1 MPAYS
6 VPGVYVSESPLQAL
20 TASNG
25 GQAVGAFFGEAR
37 RGPTVPTLI
46 QDWSSYVSI
55 FGAIEDQYDLGYAVY
70 HYFANGGR
78 SCYVTRV
85 TGAASVTADSL
96 AAESEGVQWEPNNGT
111 LYQLFDVTAISEGD
125 WGNGITVAAIPGT
138 IPPSATNF
146 GSFTVVIEL
155 DGVEVERWVDCE
167 VDPNATRF
175 VETVVNQYSNF
186 VRVSNVVNIG
196 TQNIE
201 DVTITSGTATVDI
214 TGHGYI
220 VGQSV
225 VLSGISF
232 NSNLNGAQTITAVT
246 TDTFD
251 FTTGE
256 ADDAGPNVGG
266 TARLG
271 STVVDEYVTTKFPL
285 DDGVDA
291 AIVDADYTTSLDG
304 LDSIEG
310 NLIINLPGITAT
322 TPVSSAVTKAGAR
335 GDSFV
340 IIDPDKTDTTLAEL
354 QTTASNFAAV
364 SPLSYA
370 AHYAPALEMVD
381 PARSGPSAVRTTA
394 PGGAIAGL
402 YVRTDV
408 QRTVAK
414 APAGYDT
421 NIVGAFSPSFKL
433 TPTQTGTLYVDAVP
447 VNSFK
452 SVPGAGVIVNGART
466 LAKVDPDRYIN
477 VRRTL
482 NYLKYSLKELT
493 AFAVF
498 ESNDDRLW
506 ERLRQTTTGFLGN
519 FWRSG
524 GLAGDRSTEAF
535 FVVCDSSN
543 NTTGTID
550 NGEVHVSVGVALSNP
565 AEFVVINLS
574 QWSGGASQATEAT
587 NVT

>member
-6 VPGVYVSESPLQAL
+6 VPGVYVTESTLTAL
-20 TASNG
+20 TNSNG

-46 QDWSSYVSI
+46 QDWSSYVTL
-55 FGAIEDQYDLGYAVY
+55 FGDIDDTYDLGYAVY

-85 TGAASVTADSL
+85 TGAASVAADSL
-96 AAESEGVQWEPNNGT
+96 AAESEGVQWQPNGGT
-111 LYQLFDVTAISEGD
+111 SYQLFDVTANSEGD
-125 WGNGITVAAIPGT
+125 WGNSITVAAIPGS
-138 IPPSATNF
+138 IPPSSTSF
-146 GSFTVVIEL
+146 GSFTVVIEV

-167 VDPNATRF
+167 VDPSSNRF
-175 VETVVNQYSNF
+175 VETIVNQYSSY
-186 VRVSNVVNIG
+186 VTASNVVSIA

-201 DVTITSGTATVDI
+201 DATVSSTVATIDV

-220 VGQSV
+220 VGQAV
-225 VLSGISF
+225 NVQGISF
-232 NSNLNGAQTITAVT
+232 NANLNGVQTITAVT

-251 FTTGE
+251 FATAE
-256 ADDAGPNVGG
+256 ADDVGPNVGG
-266 TARLG
+266 TVALAPSSG
-271 STVVDEYVTTKFPL
+271 DVYVATKFPL

-291 AIVDADYTTSLDG
+291 VVADADYTASLNG
-304 LDSIEG
+304 LDTIEG
-310 NLIINLPGITAT
+310 NLVINLPGVTGTA
-322 TPVSSAVTKAGAR
+322 PVSSAVTKAGSR

-340 IIDPDKTDTTLAEL
+340 IIDPDVTDTTLGEL

-381 PARSGPSAVRTTA
+381 PARSGPTAVRTTA

-414 APAGYDT
+414 APAGYNA
-421 NIVGAFSPSFKL
+421 NIVGAFAPSVKL
-433 TPTQTGTLYVDAVP
+433 TPTQIGTLYVDSVP

-452 SVPGAGVIVNGART
+452 SVPGAGVTVNGART
-466 LAKVDPDRYIN
+466 LAKTDPDKFIP

-482 NYLKYSLKELT
+482 NYLKYSLKDLT

-498 ESNDDRLW
+498 EPNDDRLW
-506 ERLRQTTTGFLGN
+506 EKLRQTTTGFLGN
-519 FWRSG
+519 FWRQG
-524 GLAGDRSTEAF
+524 GLAGARSTEAF
-535 FVVCDSSN
+535 YVICDETN
-543 NTTGTID
+543 NTAGTID
-550 NGEVHVSVGVALSNP
+550 NGEVHLTVGVALSNP

-574 QWSGGASQATEAT
+574 QWSGGASSATESA
-587 NVT
+587 